1 MEMEARRKRWLKQEL
16 LSSQLRIQFLFTG
29 FKVVTKVS
37 TDKRYSDKTVSGS
50 ISQNEYESLFPVTGF

>member
-1 MEMEARRKRWLKQEL
+1 MEMEARRKGWLKQEL

-37 TDKRYSDKTVSGS
+37 TDRRYSDKTVSGL
-50 ISQNEYESLFPVTGF
+50 ISESGHKNLFAFTGF